1 MFRKNQH
8 HLQPAL
14 ISNINDLPAKLRQ
27 RLEASWAGT
36 FRREFF
42 GRLKE
47 EAFAV
52 LYSTIDSR
60 PNVPVNVLVSLDT
73 LKGGFGWSD
82 EELYDKFCY
91 DLQVRYAVG
100 YDNLGDGQF
109 ELRTLYNF
117 RRRVSEYN
125 QAHGTNLLK
134 VAFVD
139 ITDQQITAFKVH
151 TGQQRMDST
160 QIASNMLDMSRL
172 QLLVEAVQRLH
183 RLLNPEEQARYAEVL
198 APYLAGSSGHYVYR
212 IKGRAATD
220 VQLLAVGQVLYRLLN
235 ELAQPYGQ
243 EPVYQVVQRL
253 FADNFRV
260 EAEGVQPRPNADISS
275 GCLQSLDDQEASYR
289 RKDHQDYKGYV
300 ANLSETCDPANPV
313 QLITSVQV
321 APNNVDDAVLLCE
334 AVPEI
339 KARMALNMLYTDST
353 FGGPAADEVLVAQQ
367 VTLTQSGLRGHQVA
381 ADKLHLTDHA
391 IEQDETGRPIE
402 LTCAGGQT
410 VPVLSARSTGFV
422 AYFAPERC
430 FACPFHT
437 AGRCRAYPG
446 KRDQRFRIL
455 FTQPDVYV
463 AQRRRRC
470 RARLQ
475 EGHNPRA
482 AIEATVRSVKHP
494 FPAGKTPVRGRFR
507 VLSLI
512 IASAAMTNIRRLQR
526 HLAAKPSPDGS
537 GPGRP
542 IRHLSQAACLSV
554 SGDLATPELNQRTK
568 LLNLRLCTFDSAA
581 RVSAQPAAHLQP
593 FAHHRACLRS

>member
-1 MFRKNQH
+1 MFRKNQR

-14 ISNINDLPAKLRQ
+14 ISNVNDLSAKLRQ
-27 RLEASWAGT
+27 RLEDSWAGT

-47 EAFAV
+47 DAFAV

-82 EELYDKFCY
+82 DELYDKFCY
-91 DLQVRYAVG
+91 DLQVRFAVG

-125 QAHGTNLLK
+125 QAHGVNLLQ

-172 QLLVEAVQRLH
+172 QLLVEAVRRLQRL
-183 RLLNPEEQARYAEVL
+183 LTPAEQAHYAELL
-198 APYLAGSSGHYVYR
+198 APYLAGSAGHSVYQV
-212 IKGRAATD
+212 KGRAATD
-220 VQLLAVGQVLYRLLN
+220 AHLLAVGQVLYRLLN
-235 ELAQPYGQ
+235 ELAQSYGQ

-253 FADNFRV
+253 FADNFRLA
-260 EAEGVQPRPNADISS
+260 AELVQPKANAEISA

-289 RKDHQDYKGYV
+289 RKDDQDYKGYV
-300 ANLSETCDPANPV
+300 ANLSETCAPDNPV
-313 QLITSVQV
+313 QLITNVQV

-339 KARMALNMLYTDST
+339 KARMALDTLYTD
-353 FGGPAADEVLVAQQ
+353 GGYGSPAADEVLVAQR
-367 VTLTQSGLRGHQVA
+367 VTLTQSGLRGKAPA
-381 ADKLHLTDHA
+381 ADKLSLADHA
-391 IEQDETGRPIE
+391 IEQDETGRPVR

-410 VPVLSARSTGFV
+410 VPVVSGRSTGFV
-422 AYFAPERC
+422 AYFDPAPC
-430 FACPFHT
+430 AACPFHT
-437 AGRCRAYPG
+437 TGQCRAYPG
-446 KRDQRFRIL
+446 KRDPRFRLL
-455 FTQPDVYV
+455 FTQQEVFW

-470 RARLQ
+470 RSLLRD
-475 EGHNPRA
+475 GPNPRA
-482 AIEATVRSVKHP
+482 AVEATVRSVKHP
-494 FPAGKTPVRGRFR
+494 FPAGQVPVRGRFR
-507 VLSLI
+507 VLGLL

-526 HLAAKPSPDGS
+526 YLAAQAGTAGRKPGWRSQRLS
-537 GPGRP
+537 G
-542 IRHLSQAACLSV
+542 LAWV
-554 SGDLATPELNQRTK
+554 SGLPTRLSTWAASRFR
-568 LLNLRLCTFDSAA
+568 LLGLPGTCFS
-581 RVSAQPAAHLQP
+581 
-593 FAHHRACLRS
+593 C